1 MQPHNAKANL
11 VRASI
16 AFLVGD
22 TERSPRY
29 GLRLRTFLLLAE
41 SGSGPITR
49 RELGANETVEV
60 RDQATRSIQRVKAAE
75 VSLYRHSLIF
85 SGRTWR
91 IMNIVG

>member
-1 MQPHNAKANL
+1 MQPNKANL

-22 TERSPRY
+22 ASRRSGQ
-29 GLRLRTFLLLAE
+29 GLHQLTFMLLSE
-41 SGSGPITR
+41 GGSGPVTR
-49 RELGANETVEV
+49 RELGASETVEV
-60 RDQATRSIQRVKAAE
+60 RDQATRSIQRLHAGE
-75 VSLYRHSLIF
+75 VSLYRHSLVF

>member
-1 MQPHNAKANL
+1 MQPNKARL
-11 VRASI
+11 ARASI

-22 TERSPRY
+22 VSRRSGQ
-29 GLRLRTFLLLAE
+29 GLRKLTFMLLSE
-41 SGSGPITR
+41 SGNGPVTR
-49 RELGANETVEV
+49 RELSASESVEV
-60 RDQATRSIQRVKAAE
+60 RDQATRSIQRLRAGE